1 MKKLLKI
8 FLSVM
13 FFFIIG
19 CEYDDSSLV
28 ERMGNLEERVAKL
41 ETLCNQMNTN
51 ISSLQTIVSSLQQ
64 NDYIHS
70 VEPFIEG
77 GDTVGYTISFMK
89 SESII
94 IYHGQNGADGKDV
107 EQGSV
112 GKNENMPIIGVQQNT
127 DGVYYWT
134 LDGEWLLDEAGNKIR
149 AVGTDGKNGVTP
161 QLKIEGEYWF
171 VSYDNAATWFQLG
184 KITGEAVQN
193 GDSFFRS
200 VTQDEMNVYFT
211 LANGTVITIKK
222 GAALSIE
229 FAEADLVVM
238 SPNSTREISYI
249 VSSVTDSVRIEVLSS
264 ADIKAKV
271 MTDDERALTGKI
283 HVETSATIDEYSR
296 VVVLVS
302 NGEKVVMRS
311 ITFEEAGLTVEENST
326 KQVKAEGGEITLE
339 FLSNVECEVVIPE
352 EAQSWIFV
360 VPDTRAVEKQ
370 TVTLKLEPNTGYYRR
385 TAITVQSTDGI
396 LKLKYNVEQDGD
408 LEVDI
413 DPTQIPDNEIWYVS
427 VSNSLIELVEGVDFG
442 ASLVSH
448 TYEQGK
454 GVLLFDSPVT
464 KIECGNG
471 LMFSSENLQKLILPS
486 QIKYVSDNP
495 FLSHNLSEFG
505 GKLASQDGKCLILD
519 GEIVAFAP
527 YGMEEYTTPSE
538 ATSIGAMAFY
548 RNTCLKKI
556 VISEGVKTI
565 GHEAFFCDQSD
576 DTKLE
581 YVTLPSSLENLEYY
595 IFARCKKIKKFE
607 GDCKFISDD
616 GYSLIID
623 NYNSLNKKYLVHFA
637 VGAGLT
643 DYTISEGVEGIE
655 NYCFYCAETLTSV
668 TFPESVRD
676 IGSVAFEGSYNI
688 EKIYGKHALDDNRSY
703 VVDNRLLFV
712 ADKGITEYT
721 TPDCVEILGEHV
733 FSDKQH
739 LKAITLSDNVRSVE
753 GYGYIFCHSPKLETI
768 TISARMSNMGY
779 DPFGTANGRGSGA
792 GKSES
797 LRTIYMRSPVPPA
810 ITYNWSEQIPT
821 LYDNLTIYLPEESY
835 DTYVSSPKW
844 NLWKKYFKPYDYG
857 DLNEFYPN
865 HYVSSD
871 YSSDGVVATLQN
883 AAKGNGVDIVLMG
896 DAYSDR
902 QIADGTYRSDME
914 YIYNNLFAE
923 EPYKS
928 FKDYFNVYCV
938 NVVSATEGYDY
949 GNTALDT
956 YFGGNTLV
964 GGNDNA
970 VFDYALNALSEE
982 EMNEALI
989 VVVMNSDNYA
999 GTCYMYDPE
1008 NSSDYGSGVSV
1019 SYFPKG
1025 GNEVEFAQLL
1035 HHEACGHGF
1044 AKLADEYAYE
1054 DMGAVPSDYV
1064 SQIKSQQSSWGWFK
1078 NIDFTNN
1085 PSATR
1090 WSYFIND
1097 TRYANEGL
1105 GVYEGG
1111 LTYWSGVWRPT
1122 ENSIMNT
1129 NTGGFNAPSREAIYY
1144 RIHKLAYGDSWEY
1157 DYEDFVEWDA
1167 RNRTAVAAM
1176 ARSKSYM
1183 PTNYRPTH
1191 PPVVVNKSWK
1201 DAR

>member
-302 NGEKVVMRS
+302 NDEKVIMKTL
-311 ITFEEAGLTVEENST
+311 TFEKEEIKVENEATMIAS
-326 KQVKAEGGEITLE
+326 ADGGEVELLY
-339 FLSNVECEVVIPE
+339 LSNVECEVIIPD
-352 EAQSWIFV
+352 SVNWISIA
-360 VPDTRAVEKQ
+360 PTTRALEQRSVKLLLEENKGVSRE
-370 TVTLKLEPNTGYYRR
+370 TVVTLQNKDASLKLEYTISQNPSNDYLLALEREALI
-385 TAITVQSTDGI
+385 AI
-396 LKLKYNVEQDGD
+396 YNALDGD
-408 LEVDI
+408 NWTYNDNWCSDKPVSEWYGIVTNDNGSVIELNLYEI
-413 DPTQIPDNEIWYVS
+413 KSGYIPDE
-427 VSNSLIELVEGVDFG
+427 
-442 ASLVSH
+442 
-448 TYEQGK
+448 
-454 GVLLFDSPVT
+454 
-464 KIECGNG
+464 
-471 LMFSSENLQKLILPS
+471 
-486 QIKYVSDNP
+486 
-495 FLSHNLSEFG
+495 
-505 GKLASQDGKCLILD
+505 
-519 GEIVAFAP
+519 
-527 YGMEEYTTPSE
+527 
-538 ATSIGAMAFY
+538 IGA
-548 RNTCLKKI
+548 
-556 VISEGVKTI
+556 
-565 GHEAFFCDQSD
+565 
-576 DTKLE
+576 
-581 YVTLPSSLENLEYY
+581 LENLESLSCIDHNLSGKFPIDKLKGLKKLKSIRFRGIHWYGTGGFSGIFPDELWELTNLETLVLEHNNFTGELSNSIGNLTELKYLSLQDNQLKGELPYGLCALAKLTY
-595 IFARCKKIKKFE
+595 INLLFNQFTGEIPVEFFNTDVWKDYWANVIPEHNGFGDLFFGSNNNFKLDNLVIPVKIWDNLYDINNQLVNFQNIYKSNQYT
-607 GDCKFISDD
+607 IL
-616 GYSLIID
+616 YQYAPND
-623 NYNSLNKKYLVHFA
+623 NYWEKMCEIYKYYNSKIEIIGWGSYWEPCS
-637 VGAGLT
+637 
-643 DYTISEGVEGIE
+643 YSGIE
-655 NYCFYCAETLTSV
+655 EFVEKN
-668 TFPESVRD
+668 
-676 IGSVAFEGSYNI
+676 NI
-688 EKIYGKHALDDNRSY
+688 EWINISGNYAYPTSSGIFDGVYRSY
-703 VVDNRLLFV
+703 ITVVDNNGYV
-712 ADKGITEYT
+712 
-721 TPDCVEILGEHV
+721 V
-733 FSDKQH
+733 FSDY
-739 LKAITLSDNVRSVE
+739 LTSRT
-753 GYGYIFCHSPKLETI
+753 KLTHFLNENLGG
-768 TISARMSNMGY
+768 NM
-779 DPFGTANGRGSGA
+779 
-792 GKSES
+792 
-797 LRTIYMRSPVPPA
+797 
-810 ITYNWSEQIPT
+810 
-821 LYDNLTIYLPEESY
+821 EE
-835 DTYVSSPKW
+835 DTY
-844 NLWKKYFKPYDYG
+844 F
-857 DLNEFYPN
+857 
-865 HYVSSD
+865 SSD
-871 YSSDGVVATLQN
+871 YSQDGIVNTLQKHT
-883 AAKGNGVDIVLMG
+883 KGEGIDIVLMG

-902 QIADGTYRSDME
+902 QIIDGTYKTDME
-914 YIYNNLFAE
+914 YLYNNLFTV

-928 FKDYFNVYCV
+928 FKEYFNVYYV
-938 NVVSATEGYDY
+938 NAVSEVEGYEY
-949 GNTALDT
+949 SFHGSTALGG
-956 YFGGNTLV
+956 YFGGDMLV
-964 GGNDNA
+964 KGNDNA

-1019 SYFPKG
+1019 SYCPKG

-1090 WSYFIND
+1090 WSHFIND

-1105 GVYEGG
+1105 GAYEGG
-1111 LTYWSGVWRPT
+1111 LTYWNGVWRPT

-1144 RIHKLAYGDSWEY
+1144 RIHKLAYGNSWEY
-1157 DYEDFVEWDA
+1157 DYEEFVEWDA
-1167 RNRTAVAAM
+1167 RNRTVAAAM
-1176 ARSKSYM
+1176 ARSKSHK
-1183 PTNYRPTH
+1183 PTNYKPTH
-1191 PPVVVNKSWK
+1191 PPVIVNKSWK
-1201 DAR
+1201 EVR